1 MMHQIETCKFL
12 IQQTSETESK
22 DAYQMYCDFS
32 DSNSRINEL
41 IAYRTPAS
49 HAWEIAIQGSAQGN
63 CAFTTENVFELFG
76 DVDF

>member
-1 MMHQIETCKFL
+1 
-12 IQQTSETESK
+12 
-22 DAYQMYCDFS
+22 MYCDFS

-49 HAWEIAIQGSAQGN
+49 HSWEIAIQGSAQGN